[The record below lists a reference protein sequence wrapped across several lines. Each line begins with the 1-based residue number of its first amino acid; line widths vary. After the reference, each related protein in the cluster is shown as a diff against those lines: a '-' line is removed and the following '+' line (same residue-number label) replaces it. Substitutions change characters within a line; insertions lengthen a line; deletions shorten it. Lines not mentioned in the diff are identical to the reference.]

1 MIPARSYAASMKR
14 CSSAVVGKSR
24 RTAQC
29 CSSRAKRATWRISA
43 CCSRFAARS
52 SDCRSRILRR
62 SSSSLCRATSYLD
75 RAERS
80 LASISAVSPVAIG
93 LWHRLRRFSAPP
105 LGTKISPPLRKY
117 AHTAAAACG
126 TPGAGVV
133 EAKSGASDAR
143 SHLPWAPAASRR
155 CPRGDALRSQGA
167 GGVRPCHGDL
177 LHPITREAFGQDD
190 LRRIEQASGRRID
203 PAELKERY
211 KVLQEAA
218 SLRTALEADVLRILD
233 VLLREMGEDESC
245 TVVYRRLVQ
254 HFPVLTGAVTRL
266 HEVDAEAAHFVL
278 RRSQTVVRRA
288 RPKRRRVATWML
300 VRDYVDDLAR
310 ILPRHDPVVIW

>member
-1 MIPARSYAASMKR
+1 MKR
-14 CSSAVVGKSR
+14 CYSAVVGKSR

-93 LWHRLRRFSAPP
+93 LWHRLRRFSAPS
-105 LGTKISPPLRKY
+105 GDKNFAALRKY

-143 SHLPWAPAASRR
+143 SISMGSCGVRR
-155 CPRGDALRSQGA
+155 CPRGDALRSKA
-167 GGVRPCHGDL
+167 LAEYVHATGDL

-190 LRRIEQASGRRID
+190 LRRIEQASGRHRPRGAQGEIQG
-203 PAELKERY
+203 PPRGGISAH
-211 KVLQEAA
+211 
-218 SLRTALEADVLRILD
+218 ALEADVLHILD